1 MSRNSSYIK
10 TIVGSNIKRI
20 RELRGL
26 TQDDLS
32 EVINMNTSALSDIE
46 RGLTYPKPENL
57 DKIAQA
63 LKVPYELLYVNA
75 LYDPEVVNED
85 FNKRIELIK
94 QNPEKFTII
103 YNYLKILTL

>member
-1 MSRNSSYIK
+1 M
-10 TIVGSNIKRI
+10 
-20 RELRGL
+20 
-26 TQDDLS
+26 
-32 EVINMNTSALSDIE
+32 
-46 RGLTYPKPENL
+46 
-57 DKIAQA
+57 
-63 LKVPYELLYVNA
+63 PYELLYVNA

>member
-1 MSRNSSYIK
+1 M
-10 TIVGSNIKRI
+10 
-20 RELRGL
+20 
-26 TQDDLS
+26 
-32 EVINMNTSALSDIE
+32 SDIE

-75 LYDPEVVNED
+75 IYDLEVVIED
-85 FNKRIELIK
+85 FNRRIELIK
-94 QNPEKFTII
+94 QDPEKFTII